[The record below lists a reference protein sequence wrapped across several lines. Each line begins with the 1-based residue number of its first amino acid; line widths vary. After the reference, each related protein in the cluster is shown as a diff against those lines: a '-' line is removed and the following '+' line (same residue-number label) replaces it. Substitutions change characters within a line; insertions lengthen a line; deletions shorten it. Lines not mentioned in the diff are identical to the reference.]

1 MITGSSTINYKI
13 GNERLVKVT
22 EAASRKLAS
31 LLEEKGKPNGALRLA
46 VIGGGCSGLQ
56 YTMDL
61 VEGPA
66 NRDILIPASNV
77 RVVVDPKRAA
87 GKKHHAEH
95 ARDSKAFS
103 VCEPDVGD
111 AVHCRTRAQ
120 RLPQSPCTQSPRPDH
135 ADAKDPDYGCP
146 DLWRDSRRHV
156 DVDRTNDRGTRFSRR
171 TLSECFEK
179 RTDLCLAGARR
190 FDDRCPYCRWRHC
203 DFGGRQR
210 CAERRYRGGFN

>member
-1 MITGSSTINYKI
+1 MTCKKAVSKSPTRMRSRIARVGKVSLFKYKI
-13 GNERLVKVT
+13 NTRDYICSFELARS
-22 EAASRKLAS
+22 ASSAIIKHADTPS
-31 LLEEKGKPNGALRLA
+31 EKR
-46 VIGGGCSGLQ
+46 S
-56 YTMDL
+56 
-61 VEGPA
+61 
-66 NRDILIPASNV
+66 RFH
-77 RVVVDPKRAA
+77 PKRAA

-111 AVHCRTRAQ
+111 AVHCRTRTQ

-203 DFGGRQR
+203 DFGGPQR